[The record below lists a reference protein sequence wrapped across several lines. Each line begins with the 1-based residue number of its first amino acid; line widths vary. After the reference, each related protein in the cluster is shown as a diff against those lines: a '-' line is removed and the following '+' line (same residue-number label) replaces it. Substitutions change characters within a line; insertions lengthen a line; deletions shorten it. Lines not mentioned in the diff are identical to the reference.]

1 MKWTDRIGRRLK
13 LRDLHIFLAVVQH
26 KSMAK
31 AATQIAV
38 SQPVVSKAIA
48 DIEHTLQVR
57 ILDRAARS
65 VEPTLYGQ
73 ALLKWATIAF
83 DDLQQSVK
91 EIEFLTDPTRG
102 ELRIGATEPMAGGL
116 LPAIVDK
123 IWRRHPRI
131 SFHVMPMPATLTQ
144 YQALRDRTVELIIGR
159 IPSLTPARD
168 IETDVLFNEKL
179 FVVTGSR
186 SSLLR
191 QRKFKLADLMTYPW
205 CLPPLDT
212 IQGALTSEAFGAS
225 GLELPQT
232 CITTVSLQMYSHLLA
247 TGRYLA
253 VWPGSVL
260 QFGARH
266 LHVRALPIDLAA
278 PPWPVAIATLKQRTI
293 SPVAQLV
300 IDLAREMAVDAGKG
314 KWCGQ

>member
-1 MKWTDRIGRRLK
+1 MKWPDRIGRRLK
-13 LRDLHIFLAVVQH
+13 LRDLHIFLAVLQH
-26 KSMAK
+26 KSMVK
-31 AATQIAV
+31 AAAAIAV

-57 ILDRAARS
+57 VLDRTGRCI
-65 VEPTLYGQ
+65 EPTLYGR
-73 ALLKWATIAF
+73 ALAKWATLAF

-91 EIEFLTDPTRG
+91 EIEFLADPTRG

-116 LPAIVDK
+116 LPTIVDR

-131 SFHVMPMPATLTQ
+131 SFHVVPMPATLMQ
-144 YQALRDRTVELIIGR
+144 YEALRNRAVELIVGRTPSR
-159 IPSLTPARD
+159 IPIRDVESRSLFEER
-168 IETDVLFNEKL
+168 L

-186 SSLLR
+186 STLLR
-191 QRKFKLADLMTYPW
+191 RRKLALADLTEYPW

-212 IQGALTSEAFGAS
+212 IQGALMEEAFGAS

-232 CITTVSLQMYSHLLA
+232 RITTVSLQMYSHLLA

-260 QFGARH
+260 QFGAKH
-266 LHVRALPIDLAA
+266 LHVRALPVDLHAQ
-278 PPWPVAIATLKQRTI
+278 PWPVAIATLRQRTI

-300 IDLAREMAVDAGKG
+300 INCACELAGDARKG
-314 KWCGQ
+314 KWCG

>member
-1 MKWTDRIGRRLK
+1 MKWPDRIGRRLK

-26 KSMAK
+26 KSMVK
-31 AATQIAV
+31 AAIEIAI

-57 ILDRAARS
+57 ILDRTGRT
-65 VEPTLYGQ
+65 VEPTLYGR
-73 ALLKWATIAF
+73 ALAKWATLAF
-83 DDLQQSVK
+83 DDLQQGVK

-102 ELRIGATEPMAGGL
+102 ELRIGATEPMAAGL

-131 SFHVMPMPATLTQ
+131 SFHVVPMPATLMQ
-144 YQALRDRTVELIIGR
+144 YESLRNRTVELIVGR
-159 IPSLTPARD
+159 TPSRVPVRD
-168 IETDVLFNEKL
+168 VENQYLFAEKL
-179 FVVTGSR
+179 FVVAGSR
-186 SSLLR
+186 SPLLR
-191 QRKFKLADLMTYPW
+191 QRKLALVDLMEYPW

-212 IQGALTSEAFGAS
+212 IQGALMKEAFGAS
-225 GLELPQT
+225 GLQLPQT
-232 CITTVSLQMYSHLLA
+232 SVTTVSLQMYSHLLA

-253 VWPGSVL
+253 IWPGSVL

-266 LHVRALPIDLAA
+266 LQVRALSIDVRAQA
-278 PPWPVAIATLKQRTI
+278 WPVAISTLRERTI

-300 IDLAREMAVDAGKG
+300 INCARELAADAQNG
-314 KWCGQ
+314 KWCG